1 MVSII
6 CSMHRGSKKVL
17 FSLPFVCF
25 CCRKIYGLAGLS
37 FLGSTPGYTCALC
50 ALRTLAWPMV
60 IHRCAEAGRR

>member
-1 MVSII
+1 MYNLLYASRKQESV
-6 CSMHRGSKKVL
+6 VL
-17 FSLPFVCF
+17 LPFVCF